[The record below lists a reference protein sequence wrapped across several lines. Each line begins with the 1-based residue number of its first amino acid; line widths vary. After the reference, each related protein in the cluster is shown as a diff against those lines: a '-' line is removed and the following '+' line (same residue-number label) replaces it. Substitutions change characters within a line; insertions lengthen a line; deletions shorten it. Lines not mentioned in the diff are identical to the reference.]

1 MARLTQSALV
11 DLSPA
16 IESDDANGDTV
27 TMTWSWMRNGFMTDD
42 TETTIPANKLAAG
55 DVWTAMVTPNDGM
68 DDGVTLMVD
77 FTINKQR
84 LMLRFLHQTI

>member
-1 MARLTQSALV
+1 
-11 DLSPA
+11 
-16 IESDDANGDTV
+16 
-27 TMTWSWMRNGFMTDD
+27 MRNGFMTDD

-77 FTINKQR
+77 FTINNTAPNAEISSPDDLIKKGHPVTLLQ
-84 LMLRFLHQTI
+84 